1 MTKEEIMD
9 LTEELDRLVKE
20 PARDEDAIHD
30 RIFWRLVDICLEMAK
45 RLDILWEHEQEMQ
58 AIIRIKLGL
67 PPDDQG

>member
-1 MTKEEIMD
+1 MD

-45 RLDILWEHEQEMQ
+45 RIETLERKVETQGHEIMALMNPGEF
-58 AIIRIKLGL
+58 
-67 PPDDQG
+67 